1 VPAFLF
7 CDRFFRNDLV
17 CEHRF
22 RAILRHACNAV
33 DQQTVDG
40 VRRALEIRMRSSY
53 VPGSPFGGRSGFG
66 HARLNA
72 ASSARWEIPRWM
84 K

>member
-17 CEHRF
+17 ANIGSARF
-22 RAILRHACNAV
+22 FRHACNAV
-33 DQQTVDG
+33 GQQTVDG
-40 VRRALEIRMRSSY
+40 VRRALEIRTRSSY

-72 ASSARWEIPRWM
+72 ASFARWEIPRWM